1 MHAPVVPAM
10 PGAGISQVAPLGPA
24 LLAFPLKRLLQS
36 PGRAA
41 SLGRYPL
48 SFLQST
54 AARVLFL
61 LLLSSV
67 TIFFELGR
75 MDVTTE
81 NEGQRTAPPKHM
93 LRTGDFVVP
102 ELNGRPYLAKPPLL
116 YWATAGVYAATG
128 VQNELTGRLVTA
140 TAGVILVLAVYLI
153 LRRKAGEEVGFFTA
167 LAVACAPYCIERSR
181 FAELDQP
188 LLLFTFLTICALHT
202 SWTSCGLRKWGMTLL
217 AGVLL
222 AAATM
227 LKGPVPYLF
236 VGAAYV
242 AFVLTRD
249 TAIDDRASSAFRA
262 MGWTI
267 LLAILLYP
275 LPIPFP
281 LALGVLVVWWL
292 ALLWRTGW
300 GINIAALPQ
309 TLLAIVLAIGLC
321 APWAWAVLQRL
332 GWENIQKL
340 VNSEVVDRTYTA
352 TEINSGFPLFYIIAL
367 PVMLAPFGLL
377 LPVQLS
383 TRAWRDGAPFYRFSL
398 AMAWYSIGLFSLIA
412 GKEYEYIMPCAPFLL
427 CALAYAVV
435 DYTRGALD
443 AGPSLWFGRW
453 VVAFRW
459 LTPLLA
465 VGVAV
470 AGARHPVLLVETIV
484 LAIAVIAINLLRLT
498 DKRALVLRVA
508 VSAALVITGGLLT
521 RAYRQTGERS
531 PKEMA
536 LACKA
541 LVEKGVAIE
550 ATKVYAAF
558 NNYSELPIPIQLD
571 AAVVEQRLN
580 GSEPYFY
587 ITTMKILESFPH
599 HEAYADKI
607 VMGPLKTHELV
618 LLGNRP
624 PTCNLTVPAP
634 EAVSLP

>member
-1 MHAPVVPAM
+1 MCL
-10 PGAGISQVAPLGPA
+10 GRIPLS
-24 LLAFPLKRLLQS
+24 LLQS
-36 PGRAA
+36 P
-41 SLGRYPL
+41 L
-48 SFLQST
+48 
-54 AARVLFL
+54 ARMVFL
-61 LLLSSV
+61 LLLSSL
-67 TIFFELGR
+67 TIFLELGR

-93 LRTGDFVVP
+93 LRTGDFIVP

-116 YWATAGVYAATG
+116 YWATAGVYSITG

-140 TAGVILVLAVYLI
+140 TCGILLVLAVYSV
-153 LRRKAGEEVGFFTA
+153 LRRKAGEEVGFITA

-188 LLLFTFLTICALHT
+188 LLLFTFLTICALH
-202 SWTSCGLRKWGMTLL
+202 SAWISEGLRKWGMTLL

-236 VGAAYV
+236 VGGAYV

-249 TAIDDRASSAFRA
+249 TAIEDRAAAGFRA
-262 MGWTI
+262 IGWTI

-292 ALLWRTGW
+292 SLLWRTGW
-300 GINIAALPQ
+300 GINVAALPQ
-309 TLLAIVLAIGLC
+309 TLLAIVIAVGMC

-352 TEINSGFPLFYIIAL
+352 TEINSGFPLFYVIAL

-383 TRAWRDGAPFYRFSL
+383 SRAWRDGAPFYRFSL

-427 CALAYAVV
+427 CALAYPLV
-435 DYTRGALD
+435 DYMRGELESGKAL
-443 AGPSLWFGRW
+443 WIGRW
-453 VVAFRW
+453 ATAFRC

-465 VGVAV
+465 VGIAV
-470 AGARHPVLLVETIV
+470 AGARHPVLFVETAV
-484 LAIAVIAINLLRLT
+484 LAVAVIGLSLLRLR
-498 DKRALVLRVA
+498 DKQAIVLRVA
-508 VSAALVITGGLLT
+508 VCAALVVTGGLLT
-521 RAYRQTGERS
+521 RAYRQSGERS
-531 PKEMA
+531 PKDMA
-536 LACKA
+536 LVCKQ
-541 LVEKGVAIE
+541 LVEKGVTIE

-558 NNYSELPIPIQLD
+558 NNYSELPIPVQLD

-580 GSEPYFY
+580 GTDPYFY

-624 PTCNLTVPAP
+624 PTCNLTCPTPAQ
-634 EAVSLP
+634 EAAAP